1 MSVSEIEREAA
12 TAASTGTAR
21 RRPVLGTAA
30 VAALAV
36 VGVLAWRRGGVTDPL
51 ARFLVAAAVVVLTA
65 HLLGALFRRFGQPQV
80 VGEVVGGLLL
90 GPSALGLLWPA
101 GQQWLFTAPV
111 RQGLGSA
118 ADLGLVVF
126 MFLVGCRIR
135 PEELRVRGGALLGL
149 GVGSLLLPFL
159 GGVGLALLLGDRLAD
174 GTRSAAETLFLGLAL
189 SVTALPV
196 LARILAELRL
206 TDHPHGQLALG
217 AAALGDAIG
226 WGALTVLLAVL
237 GGGPAQGA
245 ALTVAALLALL
256 PAVHYGLRPAL
267 AALVDWA
274 EREPSSR
281 TGQLLAGLLAGL
293 LALAALTQWF
303 GLHPVVGALLF
314 GAATPGGH
322 PAVRRICG
330 QLEGFTSAV
339 LLPLFFVGVGLRT
352 SAGAVLGDPGGWLL
366 LLAVLAV
373 AVGGKLLGAVLGTS
387 VAGVPAGDGLRLGV
401 LMNCRGVTE
410 LVVITIGHQ
419 AGLVNDLGATVLV
432 LMAVL
437 TTAATAPAYRLLER
451 RAAG

>member
-1 MSVSEIEREAA
+1 MVIS
-12 TAASTGTAR
+12 
-21 RRPVLGTAA
+21 AA
-30 VAALAV
+30 VPRSRWRGV
-36 VGVLAWRRGGVTDPL
+36 VGAVSVVALGGAAWARDGVSDPL

-101 GQQWLFTAPV
+101 GQQWLFTASV

-118 ADLGLVVF
+118 ADLGLAVF

-135 PEELRVRGGALLGL
+135 PEELGARGGALLGL
-149 GVGSLLLPFL
+149 GVGSLLAPFL
-159 GGVGLALLLGDRLAD
+159 GGLGLALLLGDRLAG
-174 GTRSAAETLFLGLAL
+174 GTRPAAEALFLGLAL

-206 TDHPHGQLALG
+206 TDRPHGQLALG
-217 AAALGDAIG
+217 AAALGDGVG
-226 WGALTVLLAVL
+226 WGALTVLLALL
-237 GGGPAQGA
+237 GGGRAGGAPLTLA
-245 ALTVAALLALL
+245 ALVVLL
-256 PAVHYGLRPAL
+256 PAVRYGLRPAL

-274 EREPSSR
+274 EREPESR
-281 TGQLLAGLLAGL
+281 SGQLLSALLAGLLG
-293 LALAALTQWF
+293 LAALTQWL

-322 PAVRRICG
+322 PAVRRICR

-352 SAGAVLGDPGGWLL
+352 SAGAVLGDPVGWLL

-373 AVGGKLLGAVLGTS
+373 AVGGKLLGAVLGTA
-387 VAGVPAGDGLRLGV
+387 VAGTPRAEGLRLGV

-451 RAAG
+451 RAAGWPVG